1 MGDCPIRNPFV
12 FLLTSFCAHQI
23 RQWKHIFLFCLV
35 ETHTGERTGANPALY
50 STHRFH
56 LKGHHKPSV
65 RAGTD
70 GMLRSLGK
78 RRTLFFF
85 SI

>member
-1 MGDCPIRNPFV
+1 MSKGPRRRLKRGPGWEGPATYAD
-12 FLLTSFCAHQI
+12 
-23 RQWKHIFLFCLV
+23 
-35 ETHTGERTGANPALY
+35 GERTGANPALY

-70 GMLRSLGK
+70 GMLRSLGFHHAADTQAAGV
-78 RRTLFFF
+78 RNF
-85 SI
+85 